1 MKEMDC
7 VEVIVEKEKYT
18 KHGVHIGMQGWICHE
33 ESINGKWLVDFPQ
46 PMDKPQIATI
56 GIHEKDLKIIPQ
68 MDARINEQI
77 KEQYEKSDEA
87 EKNFVEKPD
96 DLSGYLI

>member
-7 VEVIVEKEKYT
+7 IEVIVEKETYT
-18 KHGVHIGMQGWICHE
+18 KYGVHIGMQGWSCLE

-56 GIHEKDLKIIPQ
+56 GIHEADMKVIPQ
-68 MDARINEQI
+68 MDARVNEQI
-77 KEQYEKSDEA
+77 KAQFEDSGNSAKVLPET
-87 EKNFVEKPD
+87 PG

>member
-18 KHGVHIGMQGWICHE
+18 KYGVHIGMQGWICHE

-68 MDARINEQI
+68 MDARVNEQI
-77 KEQYEKSDEA
+77 KAQFENSQNATKAFDD
-87 EKNFVEKPD
+87 KPD
-96 DLSGYLI
+96 DISSYLI